1 VKLCCQVSIFFIM
14 VINGNSCSPEFR
26 VVILPR
32 FIKSVQQELRIH
44 ACVEVRRPLADSYP

>member
-1 VKLCCQVSIFFIM
+1 MKLCCQVSIFFIM